1 MSGESLTGGGL
12 SDELVQ
18 ATYSVGLKGVK
29 PENVGKIEELV
40 LSSLKSIAEKGFD
53 QDAVDASIN
62 SIEFRLREF
71 NTGSFPK
78 GLSIMLGMMSNWI
91 YDGSPTE
98 AIRFEQPLQELKT
111 NLANKVP
118 IFTDLLKKYFLSNEH
133 RVTGTVSISSLSA
146 S

>member
-1 MSGESLTGGGL
+1 MPGESLTGGGL

-29 PENVGKIEELV
+29 PENVAKVEELV

-78 GLSIMLGMMSNWI
+78 GLSIN
-91 YDGSPTE
+91 
-98 AIRFEQPLQELKT
+98 
-111 NLANKVP
+111 V
-118 IFTDLLKKYFLSNEH
+118 
-133 RVTGTVSISSLSA
+133 
-146 S
+146 